1 MITRMIKWIYNIWSE
16 DRISA
21 QLFVNRLQL
30 NTSREWLP
38 NRQLRWLGHLER
50 MEENF
55 RASKYKKFEVVDS
68 SDRGLPRK
76 RWTEEIGRD
85 VEVWKVSK

>member
-1 MITRMIKWIYNIWSE
+1 MIKWIYNIWSE

-55 RASKYKKFEVVDS
+55 RASKYKNSRLLIVQIEDYPGKD
-68 SDRGLPRK
+68 GLK
-76 RWTEEIGRD
+76 
-85 VEVWKVSK
+85 K

>member
-55 RASKYKKFEVVDS
+55 RASKYKNSRLLIVQIEDYPGKD
-68 SDRGLPRK
+68 GLK
-76 RWTEEIGRD
+76 
-85 VEVWKVSK
+85 K